1 MPIHLVLQ
9 MMDKTTILTLV
20 QVQTV
25 HFEVFD
31 DALDV
36 LRFDFHFAV
45 SASEVGLVAMQRHEV
60 VLEIGLLGAEVGT
73 PLGATHEP
81 TMSRD
86 EFRVSFF
93 FFFFI

>member
-9 MMDKTTILTLV
+9 MMNKTTILTLV

-86 EFRVSFF
+86 EFRMSFF